1 MTFAYRN
8 RKKIVLV
15 FCILLCLGSVVSF
28 SVPHFF
34 KKEKKKEQEKA
45 QTLVLK
51 KDTAQEKQQTKEE
64 ILFQVDIKG
73 AVHQPGIYSVKEGS
87 RVIDVIRM
95 AGDLLENADTTVLNL
110 SKKVFD
116 EMVIIVYTKEEVK
129 DFKMTKQTEEQA
141 IEKCRDGV
149 NENLSNDA
157 CLEPTKETDVT
168 SQKVSINRATKEEL
182 LTIPGI
188 GEAKADAIIAYRKE
202 HGGFKQLEELKEV
215 SGIGDALFTQVQEN
229 ITL

>member
-110 SKKVFD
+110 SKSV
-116 EMVIIVYTKEEVK
+116 
-129 DFKMTKQTEEQA
+129 
-141 IEKCRDGV
+141 
-149 NENLSNDA
+149 
-157 CLEPTKETDVT
+157 
-168 SQKVSINRATKEEL
+168 
-182 LTIPGI
+182 
-188 GEAKADAIIAYRKE
+188 
-202 HGGFKQLEELKEV
+202 
-215 SGIGDALFTQVQEN
+215 
-229 ITL
+229 